1 MKHVEIYEKYKTM
14 FPELAIHVED
24 WFPNGKDSIRVRIKI
39 GSDFVF
45 TYHNWNDW
53 CYETVDS
60 FIRKLKGGHKMNVG
74 LHDSSD
80 KIE

>member
-1 MKHVEIYEKYKTM
+1 MKHVEIYEKYKEM
-14 FPELAIHVED
+14 FPELAIHIED
-24 WFPNGKDSIRVRIKI
+24 WFPNGKDSIRVRVKS

-45 TYHNWNDW
+45 TYHNWTDW